1 MRQSLRFHCES
12 WLFANSPA
20 LMYLFEEYDYYF
32 VMPLN
37 NKIKEKRNFL
47 WAYNF
52 DAILTFSFIMLAPP
66 PIILDSASID
76 DPLNASASAL
86 ACSYYDRRGSSLTP
100 RQMSEFQLKQQKR
113 GRIRSASV
121 FDEGSWFFPVKWKL
135 FDIFW

>member
-1 MRQSLRFHCES
+1 MRFYNESSIFASCQALRVS
-12 WLFANSPA
+12 VKIYN
-20 LMYLFEEYDYYF
+20 DYF
-32 VMPLN
+32 VMPLRYI
-37 NKIKEKRNFL
+37 IKENHNFL

-52 DAILTFSFIMLAPP
+52 DAILTFSFKMLAPP

-121 FDEGSWFFPVKWKL
+121 FDEGSSFFPVKWKL